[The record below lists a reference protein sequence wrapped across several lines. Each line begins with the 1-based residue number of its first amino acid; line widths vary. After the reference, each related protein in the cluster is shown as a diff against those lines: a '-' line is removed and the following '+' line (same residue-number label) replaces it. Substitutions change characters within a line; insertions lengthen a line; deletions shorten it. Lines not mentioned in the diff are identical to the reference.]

1 MYEPVQPVAQITDVD
16 NPCPYCGAPTT
27 LAQQRCTQCRG
38 DLMVRAA
45 PPEQRS
51 LALKIL
57 GALWSVGGG
66 LMLLLTA
73 ALLAMFFVARQ
84 AAQVAMPA
92 PAADNLLAAGAVAL
106 LLGLLYLGIGR
117 GLRARQRWAYYANI
131 ALVALNLAGAVVAV
145 AAGALFAGALL
156 AILGPARAPGLFGTI
171 GLVVAA
177 VLGLGFALLPLVLT
191 VMSYRDFVGPLVRFQ
206 ASFEDLDHMAH
217 YNNGI
222 AYRDRGMWYKAAQE
236 WEAAARK
243 KPREASYLHALGLAY
258 ARLKRFEQ
266 ARATLDS
273 ALRAAPEDAG
283 IKQSRALVDQ
293 MAAQAST

>member
-1 MYEPVQPVAQITDVD
+1 
-16 NPCPYCGAPTT
+16 
-27 LAQQRCTQCRG
+27 
-38 DLMVRAA
+38 
-45 PPEQRS
+45 
-51 LALKIL
+51 
-57 GALWSVGGG
+57 
-66 LMLLLTA
+66 MLLLTA

-92 PAADNLLAAGAVAL
+92 PAADSLLAAGAVAL

-131 ALVALNLAGAVVAV
+131 ALVALNLVGAAVAA
-145 AAGALFAGALL
+145 AAGALLAGALL
-156 AILGPARAPGLFGTI
+156 AILGPARAPDMVGTI
-171 GLVVAA
+171 GLIAAA